1 METKRKLIAG
11 AEIGGDK
18 AFQFWA
24 RADDLAQEF
33 NVKSTDVYFTVVKI
47 PDSENLFRF
56 YATPQ
61 EQMSEETLLECSRE
75 FIDGLMTLVPRECV
89 KIKMIMV
96 PQEA

>member
-1 METKRKLIAG
+1 MKTNRKLIAG

-33 NVKSTDVYFTVVKI
+33 NVKSTDVYFTVVKL

-56 YATPQ
+56 YATT
-61 EQMSEETLLECSRE
+61 EENMSQETLMECSRE
-75 FIDGLMTLVPRECV
+75 FIDDLMALVPRECV
-89 KIKMIMV
+89 KIKLMTT